1 MKFPDSGHSYAL
13 EVDGW
18 VITQI
23 TEVSTPARGQVTLTR
38 RLSGPGLDF
47 ETWLR
52 DARFGGPRGSRRD
65 GTLIVYD
72 VAGRPVGRFLL
83 RDAWPASLLVGR
95 PAPADSGVRTERLV
109 VTFVRIEADL

>member
-1 MKFPDSGHSYAL
+1 MKFPGSGHSYAL

-23 TEVSTPARGQVTLTR
+23 TEVSAPAHGQVTLIR
-38 RLSGPGLDF
+38 LLSGPGLDF

-52 DARFGGPRGSRRD
+52 DARFGGPGGSRRD

-72 VAGRPVGRFLL
+72 VAGRPVSRFLL
-83 RDAWPASLLVGR
+83 RDAWPASLQVGR
-95 PAPADSGVRTERLV
+95 PATADPAVRTERLV
-109 VTFVRIEADL
+109 VTFAHLERGI